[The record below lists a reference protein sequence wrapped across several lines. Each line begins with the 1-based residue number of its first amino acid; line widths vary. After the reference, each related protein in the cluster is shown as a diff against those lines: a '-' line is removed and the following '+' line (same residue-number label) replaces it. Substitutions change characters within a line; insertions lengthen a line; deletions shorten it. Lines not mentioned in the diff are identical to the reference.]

1 MAYTINLTNGS
12 VLTTVADATINTSA
26 TSLTLIGRNYPR
38 YGEIQNENF
47 VKLLENFAD
56 TTTPSNPLTGQL
68 YFDSNGSVNRL
79 KVYDGTRFKEV
90 GSAIVSSTEPSYAN
104 TGDLFGSA

>member
-47 VKLLENFAD
+47 IKLLESFAD
-56 TTTPSNPLTGQL
+56 TAQPAHPVSGQL
-68 YFDSNGSVNRL
+68 Y
-79 KVYDGTRFKEV
+79 
-90 GSAIVSSTEPSYAN
+90 
-104 TGDLFGSA
+104 